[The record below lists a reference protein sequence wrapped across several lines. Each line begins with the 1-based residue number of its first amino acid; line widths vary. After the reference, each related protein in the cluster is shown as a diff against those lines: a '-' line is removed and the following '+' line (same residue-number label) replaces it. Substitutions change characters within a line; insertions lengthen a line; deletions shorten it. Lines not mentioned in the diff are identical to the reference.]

1 MQKET
6 SAKAQKVKLALR
18 AAFPMTIPVMV
29 GYLFLG
35 AAFGI
40 LLESKGYGFGWA
52 ALMSVIVYAGSMQ
65 FVAVDLLATGAGFL
79 QVALMT
85 LMVNIRHV
93 FYGLSLL
100 GKFQNFGAKKPYM
113 IFSLSDETFSLL
125 CSAEPPKNVD
135 RSWFFFF
142 IALLDQLYWIVGSVV
157 GGLLGSSFS
166 FNTQG
171 IDFAM
176 TALFVVIFVNQWRE
190 TKSHAPALAG
200 LACSVVCLLLFGADN
215 FILPALISMVVLLT
229 VVRQRLDRPEEEAT
243 T

>member
-1 MQKET
+1 MQR
-6 SAKAQKVKLALR
+6 R
-18 AAFPMTIPVMV
+18 AAQRRRPQLV
-29 GYLFLG
+29 FL
-35 AAFGI
+35 
-40 LLESKGYGFGWA
+40 
-52 ALMSVIVYAGSMQ
+52 
-65 FVAVDLLATGAGFL
+65 
-79 QVALMT
+79 
-85 LMVNIRHV
+85 
-93 FYGLSLL
+93 
-100 GKFQNFGAKKPYM
+100 
-113 IFSLSDETFSLL
+113 
-125 CSAEPPKNVD
+125 
-135 RSWFFFF
+135 F

-229 VVRQRLDRPEEEAT
+229 VVRKQLDRPEEEAT

>member
-1 MQKET
+1 MDR
-6 SAKAQKVKLALR
+6 KAFSFALK
-18 AAFPMTIPVMV
+18 ASVPVLL
-29 GYLFLG
+29 GYVTTG
-35 AAFGI
+35 IAFG
-40 LLESKGYGFGWA
+40 LLLQAAGFGAGWA
-52 ALMSVIVYAGSMQ
+52 FLMSLVCYAGSMQ
-65 FVAVDLLATGAGFL
+65 FVAINLLTGCAGIIE
-79 QVALMT
+79 VIIMT
-85 LMVNIRHV
+85 LLINCRHMV
-93 FYGLSLL
+93 YGFSMLDKFRIM
-100 GKFQNFGAKKPYM
+100 GKRKPYM

-125 CSAEPPKNVD
+125 CSAEPPKDVD

-229 VVRQRLDRPEEEAT
+229 VVRKRLDRPEEEAT

>member
-93 FYGLSLL
+93 FMASPCWG
-100 GKFQNFGAKKPYM
+100 NFKILA
-113 IFSLSDETFSLL
+113 
-125 CSAEPPKNVD
+125 
-135 RSWFFFF
+135 R
-142 IALLDQLYWIVGSVV
+142 
-157 GGLLGSSFS
+157 
-166 FNTQG
+166 
-171 IDFAM
+171 
-176 TALFVVIFVNQWRE
+176 
-190 TKSHAPALAG
+190 KSP
-200 LACSVVCLLLFGADN
+200 
-215 FILPALISMVVLLT
+215 I
-229 VVRQRLDRPEEEAT
+229 
-243 T
+243 

>member
-1 MQKET
+1 MQTEQP
-6 SAKAQKVKLALR
+6 AKMRQLKLALR
-18 AAFPMTIPVMV
+18 AAFPRTIPVMV

-52 ALMSVIVYAGSMQ
+52 ALMSIFIYAGSMQ

-79 QVALMT
+79 QVILMT

-93 FYGLSLL
+93 FYGISML
-100 GKFQNFGAKKPYM
+100 GKFRNLGAKKPYM
-113 IFSLSDETFSLL
+113 IFSLTDETFSLL
-125 CSAEPPKNVD
+125 CTAEPPKNVD
-135 RSWFFFF
+135 RNWFFFF
-142 IALLDQLYWIVGSVV
+142 IALLNQLYWIAGSVV

-176 TALFVVIFVNQWRE
+176 TALFVVIFVNQWHE
-190 TKSHAPALAG
+190 AKSHVPALVG
-200 LACSVVCLLLFGADN
+200 LVCSLVCLLLFGADN
-215 FILPALISMVVLLT
+215 FILPALIGMVVLLSAF
-229 VVRQRLDRPEEEAT
+229 RGRLDRPEEGAPK
-243 T
+243 

>member
-1 MQKET
+1 MQTEQP
-6 SAKAQKVKLALR
+6 AKMRQLKLALR
-18 AAFPMTIPVMV
+18 AAFPRTIPVMV

-52 ALMSVIVYAGSMQ
+52 ALMSIFIYAGSMQ

-79 QVALMT
+79 QVILMT

-93 FYGLSLL
+93 FYGISML
-100 GKFQNFGAKKPYM
+100 GKFRNLGAKKPYM
-113 IFSLSDETFSLL
+113 IFSLTDETFSLL
-125 CSAEPPKNVD
+125 CTAEPPKNVN
-135 RSWFFFF
+135 RNWFFFF
-142 IALLDQLYWIVGSVV
+142 IALLNQLYWIAGSVV

-190 TKSHAPALAG
+190 AKSHVPALVG
-200 LACSVVCLLLFGADN
+200 LVCSLVCLLLFGADN
-215 FILPALISMVVLLT
+215 FILPALIGMVVLLSAF
-229 VVRQRLDRPEEEAT
+229 RGRLDRPEEGVPT
-243 T
+243 

>member
-1 MQKET
+1 MQT
-6 SAKAQKVKLALR
+6 GQPAKMRQLKLALR
-18 AAFPMTIPVMV
+18 AAFPRTVPVMV

-40 LLESKGYGFGWA
+40 LLESKWYGFGWA
-52 ALMSVIVYAGSMQ
+52 ALMSIFIYAGSMQ

-79 QVALMT
+79 QVILMT

-93 FYGLSLL
+93 FYGISML
-100 GKFQNFGAKKPYM
+100 GKFRNLGAKKPYM
-113 IFSLSDETFSLL
+113 IFSLTDETFSLL
-125 CSAEPPKNVD
+125 CTAEPPKNVD
-135 RSWFFFF
+135 RNWFFFF
-142 IALLDQLYWIVGSVV
+142 IALFNQLYWIVGSVV

-190 TKSHAPALAG
+190 AKSHVPALVG
-200 LACSVVCLLLFGADN
+200 LVCSLVCLLLFGADN
-215 FILPALISMVVLLT
+215 FILPALIGMVVLLS
-229 VVRQRLDRPEEEAT
+229 VFRGRLDRPEEGAAT
-243 T
+243 

>member
-1 MQKET
+1 MQT
-6 SAKAQKVKLALR
+6 GQPAKMRQLKLALR
-18 AAFPMTIPVMV
+18 AAFPRTVPVMV

-52 ALMSVIVYAGSMQ
+52 ALMSIFIYAGSMQ

-79 QVALMT
+79 QVILMT

-93 FYGLSLL
+93 FYGISML
-100 GKFQNFGAKKPYM
+100 GKFRNLGAKKPYM
-113 IFSLSDETFSLL
+113 IFSLTDETFSLL
-125 CSAEPPKNVD
+125 CTAEPPKNVD
-135 RSWFFFF
+135 RNWFFFF
-142 IALLDQLYWIVGSVV
+142 IALFNQLYWIVGSVV

-190 TKSHAPALAG
+190 AKSHVPALVG
-200 LACSVVCLLLFGADN
+200 LVCSLVCLLLFGADN
-215 FILPALISMVVLLT
+215 FILPALIGMVVLPS
-229 VVRQRLDRPEEEAT
+229 VFRGRLDRPEEGAAT
-243 T
+243 